1 MTKAIDK
8 YLRLYAE
15 PECAELE
22 DFPPLSARHCLVIP
36 CYKETADFARRLAV
50 SALCSCDT
58 LIIVVINQPPGAVE
72 SLNQQLWDYF
82 LQHTLVWQKKHVSL
96 FSTNSA
102 RLHWLVVDRFSEGL
116 TIDAKQGVGLARKL
130 GCDLAAFLL
139 ARNSADTRWICT
151 TDADAHLPDDY
162 FAALASCSE
171 HTSAAVFSVRHIP
184 TPEIEPAIFSATQ
197 SYERALHYYVDGLA
211 WAGSPYAFP
220 TIGSAL
226 AVTLQAYCESRGF
239 PRRAG
244 GEDFY
249 LLNKLAKLGPVVWLQ
264 NTVIQIEARISA
276 RTPFGTGPAVQKI
289 LELNNAEDFLYYAP
303 EVFSDLRIW
312 LQHIPTVW
320 QRLQNQEHP
329 LQNLPQHIQDVLGD
343 SGINA
348 LWGHIRRQ
356 IDNSQQCERAIHHW
370 FDAFQTLKFIRRL
383 QDQYYPAQPLR
394 ICLHNAPFYLDR
406 L

>member
-1 MTKAIDK
+1 MNKAVAK
-8 YLRLYAE
+8 YLRFYAE

-22 DFPPLSARHCLVIP
+22 DFPPLSAQHCLVIP
-36 CYKETADFARRLAV
+36 CYKETPNFARRLAAGPLGAC
-50 SALCSCDT
+50 SALV
-58 LIIVVINQPPGAVE
+58 IVVINQPHGTAEV
-72 SLNQQLWDYF
+72 SNQQLLDYF
-82 LQHTLVWQKKHVSL
+82 FQHTLVWQKKHLSL
-96 FSTNSA
+96 FSANSGQ
-102 RLHWLVVDRFSEGL
+102 LHWLVVDRFREGL
-116 TIDAKQGVGLARKL
+116 TVDPKQGVGLARKL
-130 GCDLAAFLL
+130 GCDLAAFLM
-139 ARNSADTRWICT
+139 ARNFSGNRWICT
-151 TDADAHLPDDY
+151 TDADAILPEDY
-162 FAALASCSE
+162 FSALESCAE
-171 HTSAAVFSVRHIP
+171 QASAAVFFTRHIAAAE
-184 TPEIEPAIFSATQ
+184 TDSAIFAATRM
-197 SYERALHYYVDGLA
+197 YECALRYYVDGLA

-289 LELNNAEDFLYYAP
+289 LALDNAEDFVYYAP

-329 LQNLPQHIQDVLGD
+329 LQTLPQHIQDALGD
-343 SGINA
+343 SGIDA
-348 LWGHIRRQ
+348 LWDHIRRQ